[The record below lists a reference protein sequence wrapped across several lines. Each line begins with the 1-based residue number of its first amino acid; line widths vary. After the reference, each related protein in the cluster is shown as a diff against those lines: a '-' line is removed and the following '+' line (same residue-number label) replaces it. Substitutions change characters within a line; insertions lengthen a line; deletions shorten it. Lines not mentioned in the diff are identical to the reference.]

1 MANNVNV
8 TNRGFEYLTQYMA
21 LPNNN
26 SSNGGWTTPT
36 AVGWGGANGYNSAGT
51 VLPGSAPSA
60 TQGTGQWSDIAPYQ
74 EYAENRTVG
83 TVTVTGNTAAAGTVI
98 TQVVATITSLSNQS
112 VGESFLGF
120 STSKPTPYTVNG
132 TVTTVQTSLTV
143 GTSGVTINSYVQMNN
158 EVIKVSATAASNV
171 WTIARAQ
178 NGSSA
183 NAAKANDVLT
193 FGNVPGSGAS
203 NPANGDLFAHAGF
216 QALALN
222 TNDSI
227 QFTWQ
232 INVTS

>member
-8 TNRGFEYLTQYMA
+8 TNRGFEYLCQYMA
-21 LPNNN
+21 NASNN
-26 SSNGGWTTPT
+26 STNGGWTVPT
-36 AVGWGGANGYNSAGT
+36 AVGWGGANGYNSISTA
-51 VLPGSAPSA
+51 LPGSAPSS
-60 TQGTGQWSDIAPYQ
+60 TQGTGQWSDVAPYQ
-74 EYAENRTVG
+74 EFAENRTVG

-98 TQVVATITSLSNQS
+98 TQVVATITSLTSQS

-120 STSKPTPYTVNG
+120 STSKPSPFTVNG

-143 GTSGVTINSYVQMNN
+143 NTAGALANQYYQMNN
-158 EVIKVSATAASNV
+158 EVIQVSATAASNV
-171 WTIARAQ
+171 WTITRAK
-178 NGSSA
+178 NGSTA
-183 NAAKANDVLT
+183 NPAKANDVLT
-193 FGNVPGSGAS
+193 FGNIPGAASG
-203 NPANGDLFAHAGF
+203 NPSNGDMFAHAGF